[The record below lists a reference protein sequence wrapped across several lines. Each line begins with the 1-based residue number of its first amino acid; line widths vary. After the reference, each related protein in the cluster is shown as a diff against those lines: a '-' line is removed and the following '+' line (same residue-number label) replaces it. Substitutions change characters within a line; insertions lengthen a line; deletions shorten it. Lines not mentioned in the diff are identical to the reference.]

1 MDDVSE
7 VGAIQGGRAA
17 NALEFV
23 GFVGSAWPCPS
34 MTGALQLA
42 SGQRAALVARSTRF
56 GAYVG
61 ESKSG
66 TEEQCACGCQPS
78 EV

>member
-1 MDDVSE
+1 MMQVRRGDT
-7 VGAIQGGRAA
+7 QGGRGAD
-17 NALEFV
+17 ALEFV

-66 TEEQCACGCQPS
+66 QEEQFTLLAVHMS
-78 EV
+78 